1 MDIIAPPPPALAN
14 CFLDLKKKTKNK
26 HKKQKQKFKK
36 QEQKTKTKIQKTETF
51 VGIL

>member
-14 CFLDLKKKTKNK
+14 CFLDLKKTKNK